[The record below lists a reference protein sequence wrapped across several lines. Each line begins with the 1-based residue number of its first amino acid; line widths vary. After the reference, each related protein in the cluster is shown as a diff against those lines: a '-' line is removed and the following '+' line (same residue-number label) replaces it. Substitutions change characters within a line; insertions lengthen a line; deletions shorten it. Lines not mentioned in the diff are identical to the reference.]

1 MPKQER
7 DGLLSQIYENL
18 DDKYPHGTIRDY
30 YNNTY
35 KFTSEAEVI
44 DIFDDGD
51 MSTLVFDRTIFHP

>member
-7 DGLLSQIYENL
+7 EGLSSQIYENL
-18 DDKYPHGTIRDY
+18 DEKYPNGTIRDY

-35 KFTSEAEVI
+35 KFTTEAEVI

-51 MSTLVFDRTIFHP
+51 LSTLVFDRTIFHP